1 VYELHG
7 VRPGEFG
14 GTIADFA
21 RLVHP
26 DNAAAVGAG
35 IERALQGGQSFEAE
49 FRVPFADGRTRW
61 LATRA
66 EVIRDAGGRPIRM
79 VGSTNDVTERVELLA
94 AERQSRAVAENA
106 RRRLE
111 LLARTGAVLSRSLEP
126 DATLQAMASMVVPE
140 IADWCRVDLLDGAGQ
155 LRRALT
161 YHSDPDKA
169 RTAAALA
176 ARLHVPASSV
186 GSMAW
191 VVANGVPHLE
201 DFAAPRDRDRDLLAF
216 ADAIGLRS

>member
-1 VYELHG
+1 MHG

-176 ARLHVPASSV
+176 ARLHMPASSV